1 MNRVRQI
8 LGLALL
14 AGLIWVAVELAL
26 AARTARGALEQS
38 QATLAEAQERLAHTS
53 QNANGVLIQ
62 LGLAADQW
70 AGASREQRTYWRR
83 TAAET
88 EAAMREL
95 RLAAGKMNQELLPRL
110 AASLEAND
118 RRLDLLTGEAVF
130 ALRQTTDSLQP
141 ALEELARA
149 AGGAADRMNDPA
161 LAETFAQ
168 TRIAAAN
175 LAASSAHIEQATADV
190 ARAVRRA
197 TRPMG
202 WLRRAGLA
210 LLDAGAKLRLLLGR

>member
-1 MNRVRQI
+1 MRQI

-14 AGLIWVAVELAL
+14 AGCIWVAGELAL
-26 AARTARGALEQS
+26 AARAARSALEQS
-38 QATLAEAQERLAHTS
+38 QAVLAEAQQRLAHTS

-70 AGASREQRTYWRR
+70 ARASREQRAYWRR

-88 EAAMREL
+88 EAAMRKL
-95 RLAAGKMNQELLPRL
+95 RQAAGRVNQELLPQL
-110 AASLEAND
+110 AASLQASD

-130 ALRQTTDSLQP
+130 ALRQTADNLEP

-175 LAASSAHIEQATADV
+175 LAASSAHVEQATADV

-202 WLRRAGLA
+202 WLRRAGLV

>member
-1 MNRVRQI
+1 MWQI
-8 LGLALL
+8 LGLSLL
-14 AGLIWVAVELAL
+14 VGCIWAAGELAL
-26 AARTARGALEQS
+26 AARAARGTLEQS
-38 QATLAEAQERLAHTS
+38 QGVLAEAQERLAHIS

-95 RLAAGKMNQELLPRL
+95 RLAAGQMNQELLPRL
-110 AASLEAND
+110 ATSLEAND
-118 RRLDLLTGEAVF
+118 RRLDVLTGEAVF
-130 ALRQTTDSLQP
+130 ALRQTTDNLEP
-141 ALEELARA
+141 ALGELARA
-149 AGGAADRMNDPA
+149 AAGAAERMNDPA
-161 LAETFAQ
+161 LAETVEQ

-175 LAASSAHIEQATADV
+175 LAASSAHVALATEDV

-202 WLRRAGLA
+202 LLKRAGLFV
-210 LLDAGAKLRLLLGR
+210 LETGAKLRLLLGR